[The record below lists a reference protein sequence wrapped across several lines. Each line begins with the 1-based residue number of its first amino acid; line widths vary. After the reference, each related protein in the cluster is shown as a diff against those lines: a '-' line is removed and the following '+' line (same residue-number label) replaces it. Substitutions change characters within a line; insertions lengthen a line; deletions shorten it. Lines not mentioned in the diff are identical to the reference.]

1 MTPTVVITSTVLP
14 TVTMAKTTPLT
25 TATPTVGDGS
35 VWLSWAQMI
44 TALSTLVLAGL
55 WWRSRR

>member
-1 MTPTVVITSTVLP
+1 
-14 TVTMAKTTPLT
+14 MAKTTPLT
-25 TATPTVGDGS
+25 TATPTVDEGS
-35 VWLSWAQMI
+35 AWLSWAQMI